1 MKKNKDRQINV
12 IWPYLR
18 LYFAICAM
26 LLSVGA
32 SAQNREVYGTVRDS
46 TGNILTGVTVA
57 TKNEGSKTTSTDV
70 NGKYIISMSE
80 GKSILVFTMV
90 GYDKQEIET
99 KGKTMLDVVMIQS
112 PDAKLD
118 EVVVTGFGSTRKR
131 TDMIGSITTIRPSDL
146 KIPSS
151 NLTQALQGRVAGIIG
166 FQRSGEPGL
175 DDADFYIRG
184 IATFGTQNKP
194 LILIDNIESTVDDLA
209 ILQTDDLESFSVM
222 KDATATAIYGSR
234 GANGVILVAT
244 KKGFEGPATVSVR
257 IENSVSQPTQ
267 RVKLADPIT
276 YMKLH
281 NEAILTRSPLQ
292 ELVYSYDKID
302 NTGKPGSNPFVYP
315 VTNWADELLKK
326 TTMNQRVNA
335 NLSGGGQLA
344 RYYVSGAFTQD
355 NGLLKS
361 DDRNTFSSN
370 ARNRVFSLLSNITL
384 NFKRSTLLIRLNGQ
398 FEQYH
403 GPIPGGAG
411 MFRNIMRSNQTLFPA
426 FFPPDEKTAH
436 LNHILFGNTRL
447 SIKDDIPSSYNPYAD
462 LMRGYQQRNRSNMG
476 AMLEFNHDFSN
487 IVDGLKFRV
496 MGNTTRES
504 KFSIDRSYS
513 PFYYDVG
520 IYDNLTGKFTIN
532 PINPKDGKE
541 FLGFN
546 ESTPEVFSIMYLE
559 STLAYAKTLA
569 EKHNLTGLLVYNM
582 RDKLQTG
589 IRLNGKAATIQTS
602 LPFRNMGVSGKM
614 TYTYDSRYFAEFNFG
629 YNGSERF
636 AKDKRYGFFP
646 SVGAAWTI
654 SNEKFF
660 EPLKKS
666 ITNLRVRGTYGIIGY
681 DAIGDAFDRFF
692 YLSEIDMRNA
702 IRSYRFGSNF
712 GEPTIEGIS
721 VLRYAN
727 ENITW
732 EKSYQKNLALELSL
746 FNNYILNVDLYHS
759 RRTNMLQFRT
769 DIPST
774 MGLAAVPRDN
784 IGEGVSKGV
793 DINATMNNK
802 YIGENFTLSAFGNFT
817 LAKSKYTKFEEPDYD
832 EPYRSKIGHSFKQE
846 FGYIAERL
854 FVDEAD
860 VLSSPRQTFGAY
872 GAGDI
877 KFRDVNGD
885 GVITG
890 KDQVPLGFPTTPEIL
905 YGAGFTLGYKGA
917 HLSLFF
923 QGATRQ
929 SFWINS
935 GSGTTADDFG
945 TAPFIGDK
953 QLLQAYAENH
963 WSESN
968 RDIYALWPRFTAD
981 PSFGLGNNSVRN
993 TWFMRD
999 GTFLRLKQ
1007 AEIDYNFTQS
1017 GRTGFLKRAHIKQL
1031 RIYANGSNLLAWSPF
1046 KLWDPEMA
1054 GSGLNYP
1061 LQRVFNFGILASF

>member
-1 MKKNKDRQINV
+1 MKKRNQRSYAS
-12 IWPYLR
+12 WPYVR
-18 LYFAICAM
+18 LYLCLCLM
-26 LLSVGA
+26 LLSVTTF
-32 SAQNREVYGTVRDS
+32 AQTREVYGTVQDS
-46 TGNILTGVTVA
+46 AGNILPGVTVS
-57 TKNEGSKTTSTDV
+57 TKNESSKTTTTDV
-70 NGKYIISMSE
+70 NGKYIITMSDS
-80 GKSILVFTMV
+80 KSILVFSMV
-90 GYDKQEIET
+90 GYSKQEIDT
-99 KGKTMLDVVMIQS
+99 KGSTMLNVVMKQS

-131 TDMIGSITTIRPSDL
+131 TDMIGAITTVRPSEL
-146 KIPSS
+146 KVPSS
-151 NLTQALQGRVAGIIG
+151 NLTQALQGRIAGVIG

-194 LILIDNIESTVDDLA
+194 LILIDNIESSVDDLA

-244 KKGFEGPATVSVR
+244 KKGYEGPATVSLR
-257 IENSVSQPTQ
+257 LENTISQPTKQ
-267 RVKLADPIT
+267 IRLADPIT

-302 NTGKPGSNPFVYP
+302 NTGKPGANPFVYP
-315 VTNWADELLKK
+315 MTNWREELLKRS
-326 TTMNQRVNA
+326 TMNQRVNA

-355 NGLLKS
+355 NGLLKT
-361 DDRNTFSSN
+361 DERNTFSSN
-370 ARNRVFSLLSNITL
+370 ARNRMVSLLSNITL

-398 FEQYH
+398 FEQYS

-411 MFRNIMRSNQTLFPA
+411 MYRNIMRSNQTLFPA
-426 FFPPDEKTAH
+426 FFEPDEKTAH

-447 SIKDDIPSSYNPYAD
+447 SIKDELPSSYNPYAD
-462 LMRGYQQRNRSNMG
+462 LMRGYQQKNRSNMG

-487 IVDGLKFRV
+487 IIDGLKFRV
-496 MGNTTRES
+496 MGNTSRQS
-504 KFSIDRSYS
+504 SFSIDRAYN
-513 PFYYDVG
+513 PFYYDLG
-520 IYDNLTGKFTIN
+520 SYNAQTGKYSIN
-532 PINPKDGKE
+532 AINPKTGTE
-541 FLGFN
+541 FLNFN
-546 ESTPEVFSIMYLE
+546 ESVPEVFSIMYLE
-559 STLAYAKTLA
+559 STLTYAKTIA
-569 EKHNLTGLLVYNM
+569 EKHNLSGLLVYNM

-589 IRLNGKAATIQTS
+589 IRLNGGPATIQTS
-602 LPFRNMGVSGKM
+602 LPFRNMGISGKM
-614 TYTYDSRYFAEFNFG
+614 SYTYDSRYFAEFNFG

-636 AKDKRYGFFP
+636 AKAKRYGFFP

-660 EPLKKS
+660 APLKKS
-666 ITNLRVRGTYGIIGY
+666 ITNFRLRGTYGIIGY

-692 YLSEIDMRNA
+692 YLSEIDMRSNSK
-702 IRSYRFGSNF
+702 SYRFGSNLD
-712 GEPTIEGIS
+712 EPSILGID

-732 EKSYQKNLALELSL
+732 EKSYQKNIALELGL
-746 FNNYILNVDLYHS
+746 FNNYIFNVDLYHN
-759 RRTNMLQFRT
+759 RRTNMLQTRT

-774 MGLAAVPRDN
+774 MGLAATPRDN
-784 IGEGVSKGV
+784 IGEGVSKGI

-802 YIGENFTLSAFGNFT
+802 FIGENFTLSAFGNFT

-832 EPYRSKIGHSFKQE
+832 ESYRSKIGHSFKQE

-860 VLSSPRQTFGAY
+860 VASSPRQTFGAY

-885 GVITG
+885 GIITG
-890 KDQVPLGFPTTPEIL
+890 RDQVPLGFPTTPEIL

-923 QGATRQ
+923 QGSARQ
-929 SFWINS
+929 SFWINA
-935 GSGTTADDFG
+935 GAGLVPDNFG

-953 QLLQAYAENH
+953 QLLQAYVDDH

-968 RDIYALWPRFTAD
+968 RNIYALWPRLTAD
-981 PSFGLGNNSVRN
+981 ASFGLGNNSVNN

-999 GTFLRLKQ
+999 GSFIRLKQ
-1007 AEIDYNFTQS
+1007 AEIDYNFTQNGS
-1017 GRTGFLKRAHIKQL
+1017 KGLLKRAHIKQL
-1031 RIYANGSNLLAWSPF
+1031 RIYANGSNLLVWSPF

-1061 LQRVFNFGILASF
+1061 LQRVFNMGILASF